1 MNLRGKLLI
10 SYGGSLVLVL
20 VGALWM
26 YLSLKHVMDGYQND
40 VIPLQTAATRIV
52 NVQATFKTQVQEW
65 KDTLLRGDDPAKL
78 DKHWGAFEKREADV
92 QAQGA
97 ELLQILPDGAGKE
110 LTRQFLDAH
119 LQLGADYRKGLDAF
133 KAAGFQSKAGDAAV
147 AGIDRKPTSLLKQA
161 RESIER
167 LAADS
172 AHRTV
177 EQTKRSLSLV
187 AIFFLVM
194 VVLGVTFYDNLIRRQ
209 ILRPIATLVSH
220 LDGLAVGAFQH
231 AIPLGSNDE
240 LGKLAQSAEQVRS
253 SLCRLIGQAQDST
266 QAVARATTELTSEA
280 AGILQRTQTSTESA
294 ASLASAMEEMSTSIH
309 GVAEETDR
317 IRNKAGDTLARTRE
331 GNDRIL
337 ELAGRHQELDAT
349 MNEIAEAVAN
359 FVTSTRS
366 ITNMTQQVREIAEQT
381 NLLAL
386 NAAIEAARAGEA
398 GRGFAVV
405 ADEVRKLA
413 EKSATSAGEIDAVT
427 QQLEQRSKV
436 VESVVTRG
444 QSTLTESLESSQSAV
459 KALAV
464 AMQSVSDTTTE
475 VHAIAGA
482 VREETSAVQQ
492 ISQTAEQVAAS
503 AEENGASA
511 RQIDDTVVQ
520 IKGYVND
527 LQTAM
532 ANFKV

>member
-1 MNLRGKLLI
+1 MQIAAMRIANLE
-10 SYGGSLVLVL
+10 
-20 VGALWM
+20 
-26 YLSLKHVMDGYQND
+26 
-40 VIPLQTAATRIV
+40 
-52 NVQATFKTQVQEW
+52 ATFKIQVQEW
-65 KDTLLRGDDPAKL
+65 KDTLLRGDNPANL
-78 DKHWGAFEKREADV
+78 DKHWGAFEKREAEV
-92 QAQGA
+92 QAQGT
-97 ELLQILPDGAGKE
+97 ELLKILPDGEGKT
-110 LTRQFLDAH
+110 LTQQFLEAH
-119 LQLGADYRKGLDAF
+119 RQLGAGYRKGLDAF
-133 KAAGFQSKAGDAAV
+133 KSAGFQAKAGDAAV
-147 AGIDRKPTSLLKQA
+147 AGIDRQPTTLLLQA
-161 RESIER
+161 RKSIEKMAEDR
-167 LAADS
+167 ASQTIAKAD
-172 AHRTV
+172 RDV
-177 EQTKRSLSLV
+177 LMV
-187 AIFFLVM
+187 AVFFLVM
-194 VVLGVTFYDNLIRRQ
+194 VGLGTAVYNNLVQRL
-209 ILRPIATLVSH
+209 ILRPVATLVSH
-220 LDGLAVGAFQH
+220 LNNLADGEFQH
-231 AIPLGSNDE
+231 AIQSSSNDE
-240 LGKLAQSAEQVRS
+240 IGKLAQSGEQVRS
-253 SLCRLIGQAQDST
+253 SLCKLIGQAQDSS
-266 QAVARATTELTSEA
+266 QAVARATAELTSEA
-280 AGILQRTQTSTESA
+280 AGILQRTQSSTESA

-427 QQLEQRSKV
+427 QQLEQRSKI

-444 QSTLTESLESSQSAV
+444 QSTLAGSLESSQSAV
-459 KALAV
+459 EALAV
-464 AMQSVSDTTTE
+464 AMQSVTDTTTE
-475 VHAIAGA
+475 VQAIAGA
-482 VREETSAVQQ
+482 VREETSAVEQ

-511 RQIDDTVVQ
+511 RQIDGTVVQ
-520 IKGYVND
+520 IRNHVND

-532 ANFKV
+532 AAFKV